1 MHAAHHRNSSGLPIF
16 LPTIALM
23 ILAFAAGRQGA
34 PQYSTGL

>member
-1 MHAAHHRNSSGLPIF
+1 MQPTTVIQAADLPIF

-23 ILAFAAGRQGA
+23 ILAFAVGRQGA